1 MSDQEAFYSP
11 AEIRQRIG
19 ATGTFGLNNV
29 SGDIR
34 IRAADTDEVVVRAR
48 WDGGGDDRPLPLVVR
63 RSDSS
68 LHINT
73 DEQGGG
79 WFSFRNRGSVEFDV
93 TVPQRA
99 RVEIT
104 AVSADIAAQGLLGD
118 QSYRTV
124 SGDVAV
130 DDGGGRVSIVTVSG
144 DAQVNGVEALEANI
158 NTTSGDAEVDAPV
171 LQPVRMK
178 TVSGDMNVRG
188 GFAPG
193 PQHTVESVSGDLTIE
208 STSGL
213 TVDTKRGL
221 DFSKKSGRPMVAG
234 DGSANLRFR
243 SLSGDVHLSGFGIT
257 TAPSAPAAPPAP
269 AAPFAPTTP
278 AAPQEPQMSNED
290 SMEILRAL
298 ERGEIDVE
306 EASRRL
312 GGAASRG

>member
-34 IRAADTDEVVVRAR
+34 IRAADTDEVVVRAS
-48 WDGGGDDRPLPLVVR
+48 WDGGGDDRPLPLIVR

-68 LHINT
+68 LHIDT
-73 DEQGGG
+73 DEQGG

-93 TVPQRA
+93 TVPTRA

-104 AVSADIAAQGLLGD
+104 AVSADIAAHGLLGD

-124 SGDVAV
+124 SGDVAI
-130 DDGGGRVSIVTVSG
+130 DDAGGRVSAVSVSG
-144 DAQVNGVEALEANI
+144 DVRVTGVEALEVNVT
-158 NTTSGDAEVDAPV
+158 TTSGDAEVNAPE

-193 PQHTVESVSGDLTIE
+193 PQHTVESVSGDLMIE

-221 DFSKKSGRPMVAG
+221 DFRKKGNAPMVAG
-234 DGSANLRFR
+234 DGRASLRFR
-243 SLSGDVHLSGFGIT
+243 SLSGDVHLTGF
-257 TAPSAPAAPPAP
+257 SVDMAPPAP
-269 AAPFAPTTP
+269 AAPIAPEE
-278 AAPQEPQMSNED
+278 PQEPQMSNED

>member
-1 MSDQEAFYSP
+1 MSDQEGLYSP

-19 ATGTFGLNNV
+19 ATGTFGLNNI

-68 LHINT
+68 LHIDTN
-73 DEQGGG
+73 EQGG
-79 WFSFRNRGSVEFDV
+79 WFGFRNRGSIEFDV
-93 TVPQRA
+93 TVPLHA
-99 RVEIT
+99 RVEIQ
-104 AVSADIAAQGLLGD
+104 AVSADIAAHGLLGD

-130 DDGGGRVSIVTVSG
+130 DDAGGRVSAVSVSG
-144 DAQVNGVEALEANI
+144 DVQVTGVEPLEANVT
-158 NTTSGDAEVDAPV
+158 TTSGDAEVSAPV

-221 DFSKKSGRPMVAG
+221 DLSRKGNTPMVAG

-243 SLSGDVHLSGFGIT
+243 SLSGDVRLSGFSLAMT
-257 TAPSAPAAPPAP
+257 PATPATPSAPAA
-269 AAPFAPTTP
+269 P

-298 ERGEIDVE
+298 ERGDIDVE

>member
-1 MSDQEAFYSP
+1 MSDHELLTSP
-11 AEIRQRIG
+11 GEIRQRIG
-19 ATGTFGLNNV
+19 ATGSFSLNSV

-48 WDGGGDDRPLPLVVR
+48 WDGGGDDRPLPLIVR
-63 RSDSS
+63 RTDTS
-68 LHINT
+68 LQIDT
-73 DEQGGG
+73 EEQGG
-79 WFSFRNRGSVEFDV
+79 WFSFRNRGSVDFEV
-93 TVPQRA
+93 AVPVRA

-104 AVSADIAAQGLLGD
+104 AVSADIASNGLLGD

-130 DDGGGRVSIVTVSG
+130 DGCGGKVSAVSVSG
-144 DAQVNGVEALEANI
+144 DVQVTGVEAVEVNVT
-158 NTTSGDAEVDAPV
+158 TTSGDAEVNAPV

-188 GFAPG
+188 GFASG
-193 PQHTVESVSGDLTIE
+193 PQHTVESVSGDLMIE
-208 STSGL
+208 ATSGL

-221 DFSKKSGRPMVAG
+221 DFSKKDNRPIVAG

-243 SLSGDVHLSGFGIT
+243 SLSGDVHVSGFSV
-257 TAPSAPAAPPAP
+257 AMAPAPPRAPAPPEPPFPPAP
-269 AAPFAPTTP
+269 PVVP
-278 AAPQEPQMSNED
+278 AAPQMSNED

-312 GGAASRG
+312 EGAASRG